1 MRAIIYNR
9 FAAVAPALML
19 FLYMSYLYEYSDISL
34 YKSIL
39 TLYGVS
45 PFRFPFLDI
54 SGSLAAWEC
63 TRQGVDVILSDPCD
77 VLQRGYTYSPL
88 WMAASAV
95 PLGVGDTTAVGWIL
109 ALLFLASLS
118 LLPPPRCPVELVLV
132 LAATL
137 STTVVFAV
145 ERANPD
151 IMLFVLALTTGL
163 LAAGGPTGT
172 SRRICHRSIV
182 GAGEILPVHGAGNRL
197 PRAHLDFRRGRSDS
211 LMFAR
216 PLLGRISRRVG
227 EGNSTYCYRGVQHRL
242 FCGEESAVS
251 AGRNGRQ
258 RPGAVEPGAA
268 RSAHRF
274 GRALSNLVCG
284 CAAICW
290 GPCGNLR
297 AALSGLTPF
306 ERVCLVIG
314 SAIVVGCF
322 FARQSIVYRGVFLL
336 LVIPGLLAATTS
348 FFSRSAAPARTA
360 AADIP
365 AAGSAL
371 KNRIASRVDSTAAQ

>member
-1 MRAIIYNR
+1 MRAIIYR
-9 FAAVAPALML
+9 FGAVASALML
-19 FLYMSYLYEYSDISL
+19 FLYMSYLYDHGDINL
-34 YKSIL
+34 YKAIL

-163 LAAGGPTGT
+163 LAAGGPTARLVGYAIALLSALVKYYPIT
-172 SRRICHRSIV
+172 VLVIAFRERISIFVAV
-182 GAGEILPVHGAGNRL
+182 GLIVLCSLALFWAEYHVELAKGIPHTATGAYSTGFFAGKNLP
-197 PRAHLDFRRGRSDS
+197 F
-211 LMFAR
+211 
-216 PLLGRISRRVG
+216 LLGETVGNALEPSSLAPLAARIVSVG
-227 EGNSTYCYRGVQHRL
+227 LYLTS
-242 FCGEESAVS
+242 SAAALPS
-251 AGRNGRQ
+251 AGAHAGIC
-258 RPGAVEPGAA
+258 EP
-268 RSAHRF
+268 RSL
-274 GRALSNLVCG
+274 GSPLSSG
-284 CAAICW
+284 CA
-290 GPCGNLR
+290 L
-297 AALSGLTPF
+297 
-306 ERVCLVIG
+306 
-314 SAIVVGCF
+314 
-322 FARQSIVYRGVFLL
+322 
-336 LVIPGLLAATTS
+336 
-348 FFSRSAAPARTA
+348 
-360 AADIP
+360 
-365 AAGSAL
+365 
-371 KNRIASRVDSTAAQ
+371 